1 MRWTVTAL
9 TSGHSLAA
17 TFHHQVAQKR
27 LEALR
32 DQANAMQ
39 GHILQGDVWS
49 AHLPFV
55 DAYFVLDSTV
65 KVIALEREREKVV
78 TSFDELSKP
87 LKKNNFQTFKP
98 GVEYAPYALRHP
110 YLRISCERVLS
121 VDMRSARCAPRSW
134 NADPFW
140 DPFFPKFNGAY
151 TCVSARWC
159 QRGKTQELNRGSV
172 GAGTSVQRPR
182 RE

>member
-1 MRWTVTAL
+1 MKRTVTAL
-9 TSGHSLAA
+9 PPTSEHSSYA
-17 TFHHQVAQKR
+17 TFHDQVAQKR

-32 DQANAMQ
+32 DQATAMQ

-55 DAYFVLDSTV
+55 DAYFALEPTV

-98 GVEYAPYALRHP
+98 GVEYAPYALCCPYRH
-110 YLRISCERVLS
+110 ICGERETFES
-121 VDMRSARCAPRSW
+121 
-134 NADPFW
+134 
-140 DPFFPKFNGAY
+140 
-151 TCVSARWC
+151 
-159 QRGKTQELNRGSV
+159 
-172 GAGTSVQRPR
+172 
-182 RE
+182 